1 MNWLWIGATFVA
13 AYFVGSIPFGLV
25 AGLLRG
31 VDIRQHGSKNIGAT
45 NAGRV
50 LGRPWFF
57 IVLTLD
63 ALKGAGCALAGHY
76 LAREGADL
84 ALAGG
89 VGAIFGHFFSVY
101 LRFKGGKGVAAGLGV
116 VLVLAHPPQTL
127 VPYPAFVAL
136 GVFVLTLAATRWIS
150 ASSIMA
156 AFALPLAYGL
166 WLGGAIDDSFYFTRL
181 VFFGLLAL
189 AVIVKHRGNIGRIL
203 AGKEPR
209 LGESKPLAAPEGKA
223 NA

>member
-1 MNWLWIGATFVA
+1 MNWLWIGATFAA
-13 AYFVGSIPFGLV
+13 AYLVGGIPFGLV
-25 AGLLRG
+25 AGKLKG
-31 VDIRQHGSKNIGAT
+31 IDIREHGSKNIGAT

-57 IVLTLD
+57 IVLALD
-63 ALKGAGCALAGHY
+63 ALKGAACALAGHY

-89 VGAIFGHFFSVY
+89 VGAIVGHFFSIF

-116 VLVLAHPPQTL
+116 VLVLAHPPATL
-127 VPYPAFVAL
+127 VPYAAFVAL
-136 GVFVLTLAATRWIS
+136 GIFVLTLAITRWVS

-156 AFALPLAYGL
+156 ALALPVAYGL
-166 WLGGAIDDSFYFTRL
+166 WLGEAIGDSFYLTRL
-181 VFFGLLAL
+181 LFFAL
-189 AVIVKHRGNIGRIL
+189 VGGAVIVKHRANIGRIF

-209 LGESKPLAAPEGKA
+209 LGESRPLATPEVKT
-223 NA
+223 

>member
-1 MNWLWIGATFVA
+1 MNWLWICATFAVA
-13 AYFVGSIPFGLV
+13 YLVGSVPFGLV

-63 ALKGAGCALAGHY
+63 ALKGAGCALAGHF

-84 ALAGG
+84 ALVGG
-89 VGAIFGHFFSVY
+89 VGAIFGHFFSIY
-101 LRFKGGKGVAAGLGV
+101 LRLKGGKGVAAGLGV

-136 GVFVLTLAATRWIS
+136 GAFALTLAATRWVS
-150 ASSIMA
+150 AASIAA
-156 AFALPLAYGL
+156 AFALPIAYGA
-166 WLGGAIDDSFYFTRL
+166 WLGVAIGDSFYLTRL

-189 AVIVKHRGNIGRIL
+189 AVIIKHRGNIRRIL
-203 AGKEPR
+203 AGTEPR
-209 LGESKPLAAPEGKA
+209 LGESKPLAPPETGEA
-223 NA
+223 